1 MRLKT
6 FSAKSMAEVMR
17 QVRADMGEDAI
28 IVATRQ
34 SEGGGVRVTA
44 AVDQRPPAEQAA
56 EADRMGEMED
66 TLEFLRRALDYHG
79 VPTKTAIR
87 LLDHVRANEVAD
99 ATLALAAAV
108 DATFR
113 FAPLHALEV
122 GRPLALIGP
131 PGAGKTVTAAK
142 LATRASLKG
151 RKANLITLDT
161 MRAGAVQQLSS
172 LGSVLGIETA
182 TADSPARLSLA
193 LSGFDSRGLT
203 VVDTAG
209 VNPFDKEE
217 LDRLG
222 ALIRAADAE
231 TVLVL
236 PAGGDAREAS
246 ETALA
251 FTALRPTRLIVTRL
265 DCARRFGALI
275 AAAESAKLA
284 FTEAGTTAQIAHG
297 LTALNP
303 VGIARLLLRDP
314 LAARSE
320 SPLAET
326 ALRQARD
333 VAQ

>member
-56 EADRMGEMED
+56 EADRMGEMEH
-66 TLEFLRRALDYHG
+66 THYHG
-79 VPTKTAIR
+79 VPTKTAIK

-113 FAPLHALEV
+113 FAPLHAIEV

-151 RKANLITLDT
+151 RTANLITLDT

-314 LAARSE
+314 LVARSE
-320 SPLAET
+320 LPLAEAT
-326 ALRQARD
+326 LRQAQD